1 MDSLRAL
8 FGPFTSPMPVLSF
21 KVAAVYLL
29 ETLSGEGSSI
39 AHSPA
44 EELYTTWADSV
55 FVFLCPWS

>member
-1 MDSLRAL
+1 MS
-8 FGPFTSPMPVLSF
+8 VLSF

-39 AHSPA
+39 DHSPV

-55 FVFLCPWS
+55 FVFLCPLS